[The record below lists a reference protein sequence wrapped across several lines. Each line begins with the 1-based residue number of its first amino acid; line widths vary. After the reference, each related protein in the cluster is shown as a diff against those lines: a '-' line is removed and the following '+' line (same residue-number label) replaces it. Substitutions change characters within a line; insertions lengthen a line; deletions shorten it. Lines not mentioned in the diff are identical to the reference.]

1 MAGAEE
7 EGTTRLEYEE
17 TELRLG
23 LPGGGNEKNIGNL
36 KRGFSQTIDLKLNL
50 NSSISSSS
58 SSSPHDIVN
67 GGENHHHHH
76 HQLVKE
82 EEKSSNK
89 PPAK

>member
-7 EGTTRLEYEE
+7 EEYEE

-23 LPGGGNEKNIGNL
+23 LPGGGNL
-36 KRGFSQTIDLKLNL
+36 KRGFSQTNIDLKLNL

-58 SSSPHDIVN
+58 PRDIVN
-67 GGENHHHHH
+67 GGQNHHH
-76 HQLVKE
+76 QE
-82 EEKSSNK
+82 EGKTSNK